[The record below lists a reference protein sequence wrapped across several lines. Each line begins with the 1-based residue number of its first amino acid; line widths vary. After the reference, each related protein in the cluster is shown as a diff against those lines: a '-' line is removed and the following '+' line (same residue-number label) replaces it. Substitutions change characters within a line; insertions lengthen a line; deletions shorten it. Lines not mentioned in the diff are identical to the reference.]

1 MSEGGVRSLVEC
13 PSPPPPPPPLTDHL
27 SWVKGLHRAALHEEH
42 VDEVDEHTGSVLGVS
57 RSEDDP
63 LVDDHK
69 HEVAEETQ
77 EEEQLREE
85 DQVQAV
91 LLPEVPVGV
100 VGQRE
105 NFI

>member
-1 MSEGGVRSLVEC
+1 MISGVTGVAAC
-13 PSPPPPPPPLTDHL
+13 FVFPPLATHL
-27 SWVKGLHRAALHEEH
+27 SRVQRLHGAALHEEH
-42 VDEVDEHTGSVLGVS
+42 VDEVDEHTGSMFGVP

-63 LVDDHK
+63 LVDDHED
-69 HEVAEETQ
+69 EVAEETE

-91 LLPEVPVGV
+91 LLPKVPVGV
-100 VGQRE
+100 VSKQG